1 MSGVRSSVG
10 EAYSNVVAFGQG
22 VASVTFDESVGVGI
36 SSVGAFVTV
45 VDIVVAPDVVAS
57 VDGAAVVVDA
67 RGVVVWTVADVVGRA
82 VCVAAFATAVEVI
95 SADRPATVGTVD
107 SVAADEEV
115 LTIGDVPA
123 VAADE
128 TAGTTQRQRA
138 RTARRRADCMNGF
151 TVHLPWGRRGAAV
164 RVPSRLS

>member
-10 EAYSNVVAFGQG
+10 EEYSYVVAFGQG
-22 VASVTFDESVGVGI
+22 VASVTFDEFVGVGI

-45 VDIVVAPDVVAS
+45 VDIAVGSDVVAS
-57 VDGAAVVVDA
+57 VDGAAVVVDEC
-67 RGVVVWTVADVVGRA
+67 GVVVRTVADVVGRA
-82 VCVAAFATAVEVI
+82 VCVTAFETAVEVI

-115 LTIGDVPA
+115 LAVGDVPA
-123 VAADE
+123 VAAEE

-138 RTARRRADCMNGF
+138 RTARRRADFVNGF
-151 TVHLPWGRRGAAV
+151 TVHLPWGRRGAAES
-164 RVPSRLS
+164 VPPRLS